1 MVLFTEREIQER
13 VKSLAIQVSY
23 QANPES
29 QPRVMIGVLNGA
41 FMFFADLVRN
51 MEVDCEID
59 FINAKSYEGRMQ
71 TPYGEVKIIDSLKVD
86 IEGKDVYL
94 VDDIYD
100 SGNTINKLTEHLTAY
115 NPRSITPVTLFKRHT
130 SNRADL
136 IYGFELH
143 NEAWLVGYGLDGT
156 GGFKRNKPYITGVLN
171 DE

>member
-41 FMFFADLVRN
+41 FMFFSDLVRN
-51 MEVDCEID
+51 MEVDCEVD
-59 FINAKSYEGRMQ
+59 FIQAKSYLGQVQDR
-71 TPYGEVKIIDSLKVD
+71 VD
-86 IEGKDVYL
+86 ILKDINIDIKDKDVFV

-100 SGNTINKLTEHLTAY
+100 SGNTMKCLLAHLQTKG
-115 NPRSITPVTLFKRHT
+115 PKTITPVTLFKRNH
-130 SNRADL
+130 SYMEGL
-136 IYGFELH
+136 LYGFEL
-143 NEAWLVGYGLDGT
+143 NEEYWLVGYGLDGT
-156 GGFKRNKPYITGVLN
+156 GGFKRNKSYITGTLN

>member
-1 MVLFTEREIQER
+1 MNTVLFTEQEIQKR

-23 QANPES
+23 QANPEN

-41 FMFFADLVRN
+41 FMFFTDLVKN

-59 FINAKSYEGRMQ
+59 FIQAKSYLGQVQDR
-71 TPYGEVKIIDSLKVD
+71 VD
-86 IEGKDVYL
+86 ILKDINIDIKDKDVFV

-100 SGNTINKLTEHLTAY
+100 SGNTMKCLLAHLQTKG
-115 NPRSITPVTLFKRHT
+115 PKTITPVTLFKR
-130 SNRADL
+130 SYSYMEGL
-136 IYGFELH
+136 LYGFELH

-156 GGFKRNKPYITGVLN
+156 GGFKRNKSYITGTLN